1 MSLGEE
7 RSVAASADWFF
18 KDDFAAAVVRSDC
31 VTVRAT
37 GWAGV
42 VESVLDAADVWALSG
57 RVHVGSGLVRH
68 IGMCGGS
75 VGLTGVCGRLS
86 VSDRSLIRT
95 GAVEAIGV
103 LDYKVDVVWSD
114 DSPGAGTGLDNGT
127 DVVPVRNV
135 ELRCVSA
142 VADVF
147 RHRIWDVVCM
157 RGQRAEQELSPVKR
171 KKMSNAT
178 WVE

>member
-1 MSLGEE
+1 
-7 RSVAASADWFF
+7 VAASADWFF

-42 VESVLDAADVWALSG
+42 GESVLDTTDVWALSG
-57 RVHVGSGLVRH
+57 RVHVGSGLGRH

-75 VGLTGVCGRLS
+75 VGLSSVCGRLS
-86 VSDRSLIRT
+86 VRDRCSVRT

-103 LDYKVDVVWSD
+103 LNDEVDVVWGD
-114 DSPGAGTGLDNGT
+114 NGPGAWTRLDNAA

-147 RHRIWDVVCM
+147 RHRICACGVYA
-157 RGQRAEQELSPVKR
+157 RSAG
-171 KKMSNAT
+171 
-178 WVE
+178 